1 MKASAVM
8 PSAAKVSAERARAAT
23 VAAEMDPVAMAR
35 AVMAALYEIDVRQ
48 VLPTIRVPTL
58 ILHRTGDLVAPV
70 EGARLM
76 AERIPDARMVEFE
89 GTDHVPFTGD
99 FDPVVGVE
107 RNLRDSRHIRL
118 ALRTAIG
125 PDLPTPRRVGMQR
138 TIRARMGFA
147 LRLRL
152 GLTVRLHRL

>member
-1 MKASAVM
+1 QVR
-8 PSAAKVSAERARAAT
+8 PEGRTRWTCPGGWRLEAAPTTRAGAAIERH
-23 VAAEMDPVAMAR
+23 PC
-35 AVMAALYEIDVRQ
+35 DVWR
-48 VLPTIRVPTL
+48 
-58 ILHRTGDLVAPV
+58 DL
-70 EGARLM
+70 
-76 AERIPDARMVEFE
+76 
-89 GTDHVPFTGD
+89 GD

-107 RNLRDSRHIRL
+107 RNLHDSCHISP

>member
-1 MKASAVM
+1 MLLVPGCIEPETASTFVTQQPDPRSCVNPGGRRLEPGPTTRAG
-8 PSAAKVSAERARAAT
+8 AAMERHPCHVWR
-23 VAAEMDPVAMAR
+23 
-35 AVMAALYEIDVRQ
+35 
-48 VLPTIRVPTL
+48 
-58 ILHRTGDLVAPV
+58 DL
-70 EGARLM
+70 
-76 AERIPDARMVEFE
+76 
-89 GTDHVPFTGD
+89 GD
-99 FDPVVGVE
+99 FDPVVGVA

-138 TIRARMGFA
+138 TIRARMGLA